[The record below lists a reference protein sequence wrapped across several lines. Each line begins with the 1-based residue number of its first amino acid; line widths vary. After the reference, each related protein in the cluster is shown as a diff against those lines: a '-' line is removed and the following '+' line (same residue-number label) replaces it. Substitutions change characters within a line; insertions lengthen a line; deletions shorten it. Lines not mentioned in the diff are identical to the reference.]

1 MKTIFESIYFLF
13 SEKIEKHSVT
23 IMRIALAVVYIWFGA
38 LKIVGMSPAG
48 DLVEKT
54 VFWFKPEIFI
64 PILGICEVLIGV
76 GLLVR
81 RLIPYTIVLL
91 LLHMAATLFP
101 FFILTNSC
109 FTEFPYEPTLVG
121 QYIIKN
127 LVLIAGA
134 IMIAG
139 KFNKEYYVQL
149 DLKKEQSKLVLNIPI
164 VNYQILKQ
172 VNA

>member
-1 MKTIFESIYFLF
+1 MKTIFESIYFRF
-13 SEKIEKHSVT
+13 SDKIEKHSVT

-54 VFWFKPEIFI
+54 VFWFKPEVFI

-109 FTEFPYEPTLVG
+109 FDEFPYRPSLVG

-127 LVLIAGA
+127 LVLVAGA
-134 IMIAG
+134 FVIAG
-139 KFNKEYYVQL
+139 KCNKEYYVQL
-149 DLKKEQSKLVLNIPI
+149 HLKKEQSKLVLNVPEI
-164 VNYQILKQ
+164 NRQIFNQ
-172 VNA
+172 VNI